1 MPQFIQSKTILNK
14 TKRSALTGR
23 RDAWFL
29 DDYTI
34 NPYSGCSF
42 NCLYC
47 YIRGSKYGEHM
58 EDKLS
63 VKENAVELLDKQLAL
78 RAKKNQFGYIVV
90 SSATEPYLQFEKEL
104 GLTRKLLEVILKHR
118 FPVHVITKSDLVHR
132 DFDLLHEI
140 DRNAILPEELK
151 DNPGRG
157 TIITF
162 SFTTVDDHIASIFE
176 PGATPPSVR
185 LKAHE
190 AAVREG
196 FLSGVSMM
204 PLLPFITDTT
214 ESLDAMFT
222 AFKSAGS
229 HYVMPATITLFG
241 NGPSDSR
248 TLVFRAVDKH
258 FPQLSEKYR
267 KLFVAGTELPKYY
280 NEAFR
285 KKGLE
290 LAEKYS
296 IRNRILLSVR
306 A

>member
-1 MPQFIQSKTILNK
+1 MVTRMQSKSILNK
-14 TKRSALTGR
+14 TKR

-29 DDYTI
+29 DDYTL

-78 RAKKNQFGYIVV
+78 RARKNQFGYIVV
-90 SSATEPYLQFEKEL
+90 SSATDPYLQFEKEL

-118 FPVHVITKSDLVHR
+118 FPVHIITKSDLVQR

-151 DNPGRG
+151 QNPGRG
-157 TIITF
+157 VIITF
-162 SFTTVDDHIASIFE
+162 SFTTVDDRISSIFE
-176 PGATPPSVR
+176 PGATPPSLR
-185 LKAHE
+185 LKTHA
-190 AAVREG
+190 AAVKEG
-196 FLSGVSMM
+196 FLSGISMM

-222 AFKSAGS
+222 AFKRAGS

-241 NGPSDSR
+241 SGPADSK

-258 FPQLSEKYR
+258 FPELSNKYR
-267 KLFVAGTELPKYY
+267 KLFAVGSELPKYY
-280 NEAFR
+280 NAAFN
-285 KKGLE
+285 KKGRE
-290 LAEKYS
+290 LAEQFG
-296 IRNRILLSVR
+296 IRNRIQF
-306 A
+306 

>member
-1 MPQFIQSKTILNK
+1 MQFVRANSILNK
-14 TKRSALTGR
+14 TKR

-78 RAKKNQFGYIVV
+78 RAKKKQFGYIVV
-90 SSATEPYLQFEKEL
+90 SSATDPYLQFEKEL

-118 FPVHVITKSDLVHR
+118 FPVHIITKSDMVQR

-151 DNPGRG
+151 HNPGRG

-176 PGATPPSVR
+176 PGATPPSLR
-185 LKAHE
+185 LNAH
-190 AAVREG
+190 ANAVNEG
-196 FLSGVSMM
+196 FISGISMM

-214 ESLDAMFT
+214 ESLEDMFT
-222 AFKSAGS
+222 AFKAAGS

-241 NGPSDSR
+241 HGPSDSK
-248 TLVFRAVDKH
+248 TLVFRAVDKY

-267 KLFVAGTELPKYY
+267 KLFANGAELPKYY

-290 LAEKYS
+290 LAERYE
-296 IRNRILLSVR
+296 IRNRIGFISR
-306 A
+306 RINPRG